1 MIVNYEQA
9 ILEVNKKN
17 RNDLVKL
24 VEKYKAYDFEKF
36 CKVSQSDPAIS
47 HLPENIKKKAKR
59 TGDSAEEIWSAI
71 RACPLYAK
79 DFAKNPTKQTFH
91 EHYAFNLLKENTPY
105 LKEIYNLSVGGK
117 DALYLQNGQVINKQ
131 EKSRENT
138 TKSIDFHIVLNV
150 KGIDYNIYVMHKYTK
165 EAGGS
170 QDNQYHDV
178 VDWSKQTIGVKEE
191 NIYFIA
197 ILDGNYYQIVDQEQG
212 KTKIEHLNDDIRTE
226 HFRAMTLKDV
236 PDFVEELVKDRA

>member
-24 VEKYKAYDFEKF
+24 VEKYKAYDFKKF
-36 CKVSQSDPAIS
+36 CKVSQSDPAIR

-150 KGIDYNIYVMHKYTK
+150 KGIH
-165 EAGGS
+165 
-170 QDNQYHDV
+170 
-178 VDWSKQTIGVKEE
+178 
-191 NIYFIA
+191 
-197 ILDGNYYQIVDQEQG
+197 
-212 KTKIEHLNDDIRTE
+212 HLNRLISPRQPQHAHPFYFNQSTS
-226 HFRAMTLKDV
+226 AIY
-236 PDFVEELVKDRA
+236 

>member
-1 MIVNYEQA
+1 MPK
-9 ILEVNKKN
+9 IL
-17 RNDLVKL
+17 
-24 VEKYKAYDFEKF
+24 
-36 CKVSQSDPAIS
+36 Q
-47 HLPENIKKKAKR
+47 
-59 TGDSAEEIWSAI
+59 
-71 RACPLYAK
+71 
-79 DFAKNPTKQTFH
+79 KNPTKQTFH

-150 KGIDYNIYVMHKYTK
+150 KGIDYNIYVMNKYTK

-178 VDWSKQTIGVKEE
+178 VEWSKQTIGVKEE

-197 ILDGNYYQIVDQEQG
+197 ILDGNYYQIVDKEQG

-226 HFRAMTLKDV
+226 HFRAMTLEDV
-236 PDFVEELVKDRA
+236 PDFVEELVKDRD